1 MITINHCFI
10 HDLLIIMILH
20 PLIALFFLRT
30 IIRHCFYFNVNIR
43 SLPKNI
49 DKLSHF
55 ISELKSYPDLIVIME
70 TKLKQDKNYVN
81 INLDGSNFMHNDSKT
96 NATGV
101 GIYIKDNIEYE
112 IIKQINLDLNDTK
125 NL

>member
-1 MITINHCFI
+1 M
-10 HDLLIIMILH
+10 
-20 PLIALFFLRT
+20 
-30 IIRHCFYFNVNIR
+30 
-43 SLPKNI
+43 PKNI

-125 NL
+125 NLWVKLEINKIILL